1 MLTFIAGAVPMRV
14 RSVNDKADKTLT
26 EIEASQSALRKSI
39 EVTNK
44 LSAQIERLLK
54 RHRKELEQGD

>member
-1 MLTFIAGAVPMRV
+1 MRV